1 MTSADSTLIG
11 FPGQGSQ
18 YVGMGKSLIDNFLT
32 ARHCFEEA
40 SEACGVDLIAL
51 CVNGPEDLLKLTA
64 NTQPCILTH
73 SIATWRVLNEL
84 KPIQAKYFAGHS
96 LGEYSALVASGK
108 LDFARA
114 VYLVRQR
121 GLAMQK
127 AVPEGVGAMA
137 AVLNA
142 DPEALASDCQEAS
155 SGSERVETVNFNSP
169 QQMVVAGHKSAVDRL
184 VTILA
189 SKSIRSVSLPVSAPF
204 HSSLMAPAR
213 EAMAPL
219 LNETKLNSNQNIV
232 IANLTGQPELQYTVD
247 LLIRQIDSPVRWT
260 QSMIKSQELGC
271 KTYLEVG
278 PGRVLVGL
286 WKRILSKD
294 ARLIS
299 CEDPAAA
306 AAQL

>member
-1 MTSADSTLIG
+1 VITAESTLVG

-18 YVGMGKSLIDNFLT
+18 YVGMGKSLLDNFPI

-40 SEACGVDLIAL
+40 SEACGADLISL
-51 CVNGPEDLLKLTA
+51 CVNGPEDQLKLTA

-73 SIATWRVLNEL
+73 SVAVWRVLNEL
-84 KPIQAKYFAGHS
+84 KPIQAKFFAGHS
-96 LGEYSALVASGK
+96 LGEYSALVAAGK
-108 LDFARA
+108 LDFSRA
-114 VYLVRQR
+114 VFLVRQR

-142 DPEALASDCQEAS
+142 DPDSLEADCRQASTT
-155 SGSERVETVNFNSP
+155 SERVETVNFNSP
-169 QQMVVAGHKSAVDRL
+169 QQMVVAGHKTAVDRL
-184 VTILA
+184 VAILND
-189 SKSIRSVSLPVSAPF
+189 KSIRSVSLPVSAPF

-213 EAMAPL
+213 EAMTGL
-219 LNETKLNSNQNIV
+219 LRETKLNTNENII
-232 IANLTGQPELQYTVD
+232 IANLTGQPEPQYSVD
-247 LLIRQIDSPVRWT
+247 MLIRQIDSPVRWT

-286 WKRILSKD
+286 WKRILAKD
-294 ARLIS
+294 VRLVS

-306 AAQL
+306 VAQL